1 MGHIFGQLFGPS
13 GANFK
18 RYSKLGIPKWHCFS
32 FFVHESTYKRS
43 LDFGAAVNERD
54 AYYAYLAME
63 FVRNDLAFGVRP
75 GPVLW
80 KVASL
85 RALGRAEGGGLTVSD
100 VLAEALRNAGAS
112 PAAVSMPGTVQALT
126 VSSETI
132 RCLHDRWSSL
142 TKRGGCVA
150 QGRRAT
156 AREVFSRYDTDGN
169 GVLDSKEVSAMLADI
184 GYLVEPEYV
193 DDVMGKFGD
202 FDTDGNG
209 LIDLAEFPQCAQN
222 PANEC
227 CAPAAEANCG
237 SWPFAGCGA
246 RWSRPNLPRNRST

>member
-85 RALGRAEGGGLTVSD
+85 RALGRAEGGGLAVSD

-112 PAAVSMPGTVQALT
+112 PAAASMAAMPGTVQVLT

-132 RCLHDRWSSL
+132 RCRHDRRYSL
-142 TKRGGCVA
+142 NAVVVLRRGGA
-150 QGRRAT
+150 PLPARFLTATTRMAT
-156 AREVFSRYDTDGN
+156 AFLTAKR
-169 GVLDSKEVSAMLADI
+169 
-184 GYLVEPEYV
+184 
-193 DDVMGKFGD
+193 
-202 FDTDGNG
+202 
-209 LIDLAEFPQCAQN
+209 
-222 PANEC
+222 
-227 CAPAAEANCG
+227 
-237 SWPFAGCGA
+237 
-246 RWSRPNLPRNRST
+246 

>member
-85 RALGRAEGGGLTVSD
+85 RALGRAEGGGLAVSD
-100 VLAEALRNAGAS
+100 VLAEALRNAGA
-112 PAAVSMPGTVQALT
+112 PAAASMPGTVQVLT

-132 RCLHDRWSSL
+132 RCRHDRRYSL
-142 TKRGGCVA
+142 NAVVVLRRGGA
-150 QGRRAT
+150 PLPARFFPATTRMAT
-156 AREVFSRYDTDGN
+156 AFLTAKR
-169 GVLDSKEVSAMLADI
+169 
-184 GYLVEPEYV
+184 
-193 DDVMGKFGD
+193 
-202 FDTDGNG
+202 
-209 LIDLAEFPQCAQN
+209 
-222 PANEC
+222 
-227 CAPAAEANCG
+227 
-237 SWPFAGCGA
+237 
-246 RWSRPNLPRNRST
+246 